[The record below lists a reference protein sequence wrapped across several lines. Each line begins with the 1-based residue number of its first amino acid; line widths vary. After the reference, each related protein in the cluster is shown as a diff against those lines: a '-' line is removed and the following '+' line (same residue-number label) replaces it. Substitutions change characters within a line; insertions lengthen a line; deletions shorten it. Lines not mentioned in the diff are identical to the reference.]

1 MSRLLNPKRTPRS
14 TPILQ
19 KFSRLNLQK
28 ITPEKSDP
36 QTTMPLLNRLTSP
49 PPMGSRMPN
58 MSRTPPNLIPIQ
70 TTTNPLR
77 NRNSTS
83 PIYHGM
89 NLQIARQPAIATPVA
104 RKPVGYYEF
113 TIAISP
119 KPSSLSKSP
128 PDCLPESLPQSSSQ
142 WERILKGDSVDLN
155 QIFSALHLVVIDEE
169 RTGCLGSA
177 EISFGV
183 PEPKKRIS
191 TAAEW
196 SSAWRKAS
204 KAIAFAFPHRREELL
219 EYGDYIEPEF
229 AAKII
234 SSHPKLLLYD
244 IALRNKVAAGQN
256 ILLTDHHRLSR
267 LYSAIV
273 MPDGVESFSDRSNSR
288 KLFKPTK
295 GEKPELCNKFNAGT
309 CKKSDAECKYRHL
322 CKNCRKSG
330 HGSKTCTDG
339 SK

>member
-1 MSRLLNPKRTPRS
+1 MIESPLSSPTLLQRVSNFKSSANLKRGSSHSETTEPPKRAWLLLSSGSSRRTLMSRLLNPKRTPRS

-169 RTGCLGSA
+169 RTGC
-177 EISFGV
+177 
-183 PEPKKRIS
+183 
-191 TAAEW
+191 
-196 SSAWRKAS
+196 
-204 KAIAFAFPHRREELL
+204 
-219 EYGDYIEPEF
+219 
-229 AAKII
+229 
-234 SSHPKLLLYD
+234 
-244 IALRNKVAAGQN
+244 
-256 ILLTDHHRLSR
+256 
-267 LYSAIV
+267 
-273 MPDGVESFSDRSNSR
+273 
-288 KLFKPTK
+288 
-295 GEKPELCNKFNAGT
+295 
-309 CKKSDAECKYRHL
+309 
-322 CKNCRKSG
+322 
-330 HGSKTCTDG
+330 
-339 SK
+339 